1 MSLANFIRLA
11 EECDGRA
18 YQFAL
23 GGCVA
28 LLHVEQPFCSLYIEN
43 CLVVVYNDY
52 VKF

>member
-1 MSLANFIRLA
+1 MSVANFIRLA
-11 EECDGRA
+11 EECDGRT

-28 LLHVEQPFCSLYIEN
+28 LLHVEQSFCSLYIEN